1 MTFNKL
7 KAEAN
12 SAKLRK
18 FALPVSFLVFVC
30 FSLSTMNCADEPTSL
45 GLKFLPSSET
55 TGVRIF
61 DSYIDTMRMSS
72 YNIKYRVN
80 TYVSN
85 NLFIGIAGTYNS
97 KALIKFTNLPSDKG
111 NATVSSAVL
120 KLKYRNYYFPTST
133 QDSLAQIS
141 FDIYRVLQNL
151 NYPGITLDSV
161 TSSAFGTVSKGSYT
175 GAPAHDRQEISIN
188 LDTTMVKDW
197 LKYAADTTN
206 YPVKNYGI
214 VLSPNASSAVLK
226 SFYSGVTA
234 DTLKPAVTVIYRLN
248 GITDTLVLN
257 ITQTLFLADAV
268 LTPLPGEFYLQ
279 AGVSY
284 DQIMKFDVSKIPS
297 TATINDVQVILTLD
311 EANSKLTSF
320 SNRGLATAFVTD
332 SAGVKTELFNIISVS
347 TGNKYTF
354 GSYNNH
360 PILTLFQ
367 RWLRGETN
375 HGIMIIPGAQNL
387 NMDLFS
393 FCDINNPDPNKRPR
407 VIIKYTPRVTP

>member
-1 MTFNKL
+1 MTYKYL
-7 KAEAN
+7 KAEVN
-12 SAKLRK
+12 SMKVKK
-18 FALPVSFLVFVC
+18 FAFPVLFLIFLS
-30 FSLSTMNCADEPTSL
+30 FSLATINCADEPTSL
-45 GLKFLPSSET
+45 GLKFLPSNET

-72 YNIKYRVN
+72 YNFKYRVN
-80 TYVSN
+80 TSPSN
-85 NLFIGIAGTYNS
+85 NLFIGKAGTYSS
-97 KALIKFTNLPSDKG
+97 KALIKFTNLSPDKG

-151 NYPGITLDSV
+151 NYEKITLDSV

-175 GAPAHDRQEISIN
+175 GSPTRDSQIVSIN
-188 LDTTMVKDW
+188 LDTTLAKDW
-197 LKYAADTTN
+197 LKYAADPN
-206 YPVKNYGI
+206 YSVKNYGV

-226 SFYSGVTA
+226 SFYSGIAGSSV
-234 DTLKPAVTVIYRLN
+234 KPSITIIYRLN
-248 GITDTLVLN
+248 NVTDTL
-257 ITQTLFLADAV
+257 ISDISQTLFLAEAV
-268 LTPLPGEFYLQ
+268 LTPLPGQFYLQ

-311 EANSKLTSF
+311 EANSKFTSF

-332 SAGVKTELFNIISVS
+332 SAGVKTEQFNIISFS

-354 GSYNNH
+354 GSFNNH

-367 RWLRGETN
+367 RWLRDETN

-387 NMDLFS
+387 NLDLFS
-393 FCDINNPDPNKRPR
+393 FYDVNSPDPDKRPR